1 MGTIRSVSSLPSGI
15 FSQAPEPG
23 TSCTQSSSR
32 SVSSPMR
39 IPVARSSSSAS
50 ARSRF
55 GEASSA
61 ASSARS

>member
-39 IPVARSSSSAS
+39 IPVARISSSAS
-50 ARSRF
+50 A
-55 GEASSA
+55 
-61 ASSARS
+61 